1 MGPKSRFSM
10 RVRAALV
17 NPKKLWIAIKRRSY
31 VRLYGLIRRHPDLV
45 TERRWDNLI
54 VLDACRF
61 DAFAQ
66 LNKIPGKLSKMISPG
81 SKTEE
86 WMIANFSN
94 KRMKDVI
101 YVSANPYVSH
111 FNLRQMFGTNPFY
124 RVVEVWKYGWS
135 EELETVHP
143 FAVNEATLINLKKH
157 SEKRFIIHYIQPHF
171 PFIGKYRIWNKG
183 WGHIRKAVL
192 RHSWDRLEPEGYD
205 VWQAFENGVLDEL
218 SVWKAYL
225 SNLELVLAYV
235 EKLLPRLGGVTCIT
249 SDHGSAFGKFG
260 VFYKHP
266 GKTPLP
272 ELIEVPWLEV
282 EK

>member
-1 MGPKSRFSM
+1 MLISYLTSPNARE
-10 RVRAALV
+10 RRI
-17 NPKKLWIAIKRRSY
+17 PWIGMKRRFY
-31 VRLYGLIRRHPDLV
+31 VTLYGLIRPHPDLI
-45 TERRWDNLI
+45 TERRWNNLI

-66 LNKIPGKLSKMISPG
+66 LNKIPGKLSKTISPG

-86 WMIANFSN
+86 WIIANFSN
-94 KRMKDVI
+94 KIMKDAI
-101 YVSANPYVSH
+101 YVSANPYASH
-111 FNLRQMFGTNPFY
+111 FNLCQLFGTNPFY
-124 RVVEVWKYGWS
+124 RVVEVWRYGWS

-157 SEKRFIIHYIQPHF
+157 PEKRFIIHYMQPHF
-171 PFIGKYRIWNKG
+171 PFIGKYRIWNNKG

-192 RHSWDRLEPEGYD
+192 QRSRELLEPRGYN
-205 VWQAFENGVLDEL
+205 VWQAFENGVLDKL
-218 SVWKAYL
+218 SVWRAYL
-225 SNLELVLAYV
+225 SNLELVFAYV
-235 EKLLPRLGGVTCIT
+235 EKLLPRLSGVTCIT
-249 SDHGSAFGKFG
+249 SDHGNVFGKFG